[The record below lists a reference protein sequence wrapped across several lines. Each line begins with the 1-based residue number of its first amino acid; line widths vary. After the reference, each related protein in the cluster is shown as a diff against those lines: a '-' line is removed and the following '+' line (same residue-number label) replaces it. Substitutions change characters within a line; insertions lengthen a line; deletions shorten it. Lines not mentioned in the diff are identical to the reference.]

1 MNGAQIQSLLLKEG
15 IIPSSVEHKGEKRIK
30 LEFENKA
37 HLTDAVK
44 KIPGRKWSK
53 TMNAWHIPK
62 DKKLLEQLVAAISQK
77 ENLPSP
83 AIATVSK
90 VAKTTTA
97 LQSFIPINE
106 TQQLALRAYIEMLK
120 LRNYSENTIRNYSN
134 WFLIFLRHFPNR
146 KPSDIH
152 KNEIMDFL
160 VKFRNSPKWSAT
172 SQNQLVNAIKYFYE
186 QLLKQP
192 REYYDL
198 PRAQKPHQLPTV
210 FDESEIFAII
220 KATENLKHKTI
231 LCLAYAGG
239 LRISEIVN
247 LKIMDVDSKRMV
259 ITLRQAKGKKDRQV
273 MLAERLLI
281 MLRAYFTEYKPK
293 TWMFEGQYGEQYTTR
308 SIGKV
313 MEACKKKAGIKK
325 KGSIHALRHSFA
337 THLLE
342 GGTDLLIIKEL
353 LGHTNIRT
361 TMTYTHV
368 SKKTINKVQS
378 PLDKL

>member
-1 MNGAQIQSLLLKEG
+1 MDGKQLQTLLIKEG
-15 IIPSSVEHKGEKRIK
+15 ITPASVDHRGEKRIK
-30 LEFENKA
+30 LVFENNA
-37 HLTDAVK
+37 RLTDAVK
-44 KIPGRKWSK
+44 QLPGRKWSK

-62 DKKLLEQLVAAISQK
+62 NKKLLEQLVEALSPK
-77 ENLPSP
+77 ESLSTEVITP
-83 AIATVSK
+83 IAK
-90 VAKTTTA
+90 VTETM
-97 LQSFIPINE
+97 LQSYTPISKI
-106 TQQLALRAYIEMLK
+106 QQLALQAYIEMLR
-120 LRNYSENTIRNYSN
+120 LRNYSENTIRNYQN
-134 WFLIFLRHFPNR
+134 WFLIFLRHFPER
-146 KPSDIH
+146 KPSEIN

-186 QLLKQP
+186 QLLKRP

-210 FDESEIFAII
+210 FAESEIFAII

-247 LKIMDVDSKRMV
+247 LKITDVDSKRMV

-273 MLAERLLI
+273 MLADRLLL
-281 MLRAYFTEYKPK
+281 MLRAYFKEYKPK

-313 MEACKKKAGIKK
+313 MEACKRKAGIKK

-342 GGTDLLIIKEL
+342 SGTDLLIIKEL

-368 SKKTINKVQS
+368 SKKTISKVQS